1 MKVYITRNKNS
12 DDNLDNL
19 IFIWLKKPEKREGEG
34 CFVDGDKNFIEY
46 GSIRPNSYGSFLFKR
61 NISSFKRMFGYVPKK
76 GSCEV
81 KELVL
86 K

>member
-46 GSIRPNSYGSFLFKR
+46 GSIRPNSYGSFLFKPFSDDKCYYFVVSSGNR
-61 NISSFKRMFGYVPKK
+61 NFKYF
-76 GSCEV
+76 
-81 KELVL
+81 
-86 K
+86 